1 MAKKNQASVKTAKV
15 IPPHLEKKLYLDD
28 RLTTDELKELGEIMV
43 NKHLAIVIRVQIET
57 DDIKIP
63 DNLVAPSEWSHKMK
77 CLTLL
82 EESTRW
88 VDNEFKIK
96 ASKLYFDSE
105 KETLLVNLYNVL
117 HSAVFRTSFTII
129 G

>member
-1 MAKKNQASVKTAKV
+1 MANKNQASGKTAKV
-15 IPPHLEKKLYLDD
+15 VPPHLEKKLYLDD

-43 NKHLAIVIRVQIET
+43 NKHLAIVIRAKIET

-82 EESTRW
+82 EDSRRW
-88 VDNEFKIK
+88 IDNEFEIRSPKVY
-96 ASKLYFDSE
+96 SESE
-105 KETLLVNLYNVL
+105 KDTLLVNLYNVL
-117 HSAVFRTSFTII
+117 HSAVFRTAFTII

>member
-82 EESTRW
+82 KDSRQW
-88 VDNEFKIK
+88 VDKELEVR
-96 ASKLYFDSE
+96 ASKLYSESE
-105 KETLLVNLYNVL
+105 KDTLLVNLYNVL